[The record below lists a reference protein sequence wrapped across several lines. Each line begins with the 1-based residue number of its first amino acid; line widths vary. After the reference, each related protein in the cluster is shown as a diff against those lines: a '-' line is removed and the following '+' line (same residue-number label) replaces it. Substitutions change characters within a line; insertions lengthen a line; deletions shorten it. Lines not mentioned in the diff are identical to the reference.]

1 MFYFRRG
8 KKWEKKNEAMTLSG
22 GQKQKA
28 NAMHSFKMMGL
39 SKVVQ
44 KNSSDIPSWFLRHG
58 IAGIL
63 YYTYVLQYRFIKF

>member
-1 MFYFRRG
+1 MFYFRQG
-8 KKWEKKNEAMTLSG
+8 KNEKKNEAMTLSG

-44 KNSSDIPSWFLRHG
+44 KNSSDIPGWFLRHG

-63 YYTYVLQYRFIKF
+63 YYTYVLQYSFIKI